1 MSERVIRRRNVTTR
15 DRTGCVTCRARRLK
29 CDEGKPKCHN
39 CTRLNLECGGYVTP
53 LKFKDQSDLWRRKQ
67 ARKRGEKAGASS
79 AIGQTASSPGPIR
92 DREEREFGS
101 PQDSHMPEVA
111 VVTGDDTFFS
121 ADDTQAVFDGSQE
134 LSLYEAATSLALIS
148 ERIPREE
155 LQQNVV
161 NTNDDSHLLPICTGG
176 HTIPTTADATI
187 SPETFADHVA
197 NDSPRE
203 VPFPYCTAIYQPQVS
218 SRAWDHHADESTNQP
233 TSVSVPDI
241 PAGLLESAK
250 FPEDMIYYHH
260 LRDPSPYGILSILS
274 LEDILQAEHLDSAFF
289 HAALALSALDI
300 SQFNP
305 PGGLASKAA
314 LQALDH
320 FVAALGTVRMAQL
333 DDDGVATGGPQNQDK
348 AISWL
353 ATVLLLA
360 NFELQR
366 GQMKLWYVHGR
377 AAVAF
382 LSQHLARVRESPAGE
397 SLIRS
402 FSRIAAF
409 LDIFDRAYSV
419 KYSIAS
425 AEVSES
431 LAASLAGSPQSA
443 DRLLRIIPRVI
454 KLEEEWRSN
463 PQHDLRWRSQA
474 EELIRELKEWRA
486 TLDERDVP
494 PLHEHTANPYEAGE
508 GPGIAIRPL
517 VIPRAQDPVKAATT
531 FMHYLISLLRLETRY
546 LPGAGREL
554 PPDAGPIVLLV
565 CRLAAGVPR
574 AACAAANAYGHGM
587 LPAMMNA
594 YYMSEDPAVKDWV
607 RGWIAGFPREREGI
621 WHVRRARRVLSYVD
635 KEYNRRGSRHNWEII
650 KVRMVDLEDD
660 ATPREG
666 EEDEEGDDDRFSVEV
681 YSRCKRGWSIDFVEI
696 P

>member
-1 MSERVIRRRNVTTR
+1 MSDRVIRRRNVTTR

-53 LKFKDQSDLWRRKQ
+53 LKFKDQTDLWRRKQ
-67 ARKRGEKAGASS
+67 ARKQGEKGGASNT
-79 AIGQTASSPGPIR
+79 AGQVASSPGPSR
-92 DREEREFGS
+92 DLGDREARS
-101 PQDSHMPEVA
+101 PQASQTPEVA
-111 VVTGDDTFFS
+111 AITGDDSFFS
-121 ADDTQAVFDGSQE
+121 VDDAFDGSQE

-148 ERIPREE
+148 EGIPREE
-155 LQQNVV
+155 AFQGAGNV
-161 NTNDDSHLLPICTGG
+161 DDSHLFPAGV
-176 HTIPTTADATI
+176 HTTSATADTTI
-187 SPETFADHVA
+187 SPESFVDHVA
-197 NDSPRE
+197 NDSPQE
-203 VPFPYCTAIYQPQVS
+203 VSLPYCTPIYQPQVS
-218 SRAWDHHADESTNQP
+218 SRAWDHHTDEATNQP
-233 TSVSVPDI
+233 ASVSVPDI

-274 LEDILQAEHLDSAFF
+274 LGDILQAEHLDSAFF

-300 SQFNP
+300 SQSNP

-320 FVAALGTVRMAQL
+320 FVTALGTVRMAQL
-333 DDDGVATGGPQNQDK
+333 DDDGIATGGPPNQDK

-397 SLIRS
+397 SLVRS

-419 KYSIAS
+419 RYSIAS

-443 DRLLRIIPRVI
+443 DRLLCIIPRVI

-463 PQHDLRWRSQA
+463 PQHDLRWRGQA
-474 EELIRELKEWRA
+474 EDLIRELKEWRA

-494 PLHEHTANPYEAGE
+494 PLHEHTANPFDEAE
-508 GPGIAIRPL
+508 GPGIVIKPL
-517 VIPRAQDPVKAATT
+517 GIPCAQDPVKAATT

-635 KEYNRRGSRHNWEII
+635 KEYNRRGSRYNWEII

-666 EEDEEGDDDRFSVEV
+666 EEDEEGDHDRFSVEV